1 MAQLDPISHGYLSSQ
16 QLAGGRTVSVTLN
29 NTSPGIGTVPSPV
42 VVNGGSEATVAP
54 FTPIVLGWTSLQVVT
69 PPGGYTAATNNAS
82 LTVLVN

>member
-1 MAQLDPISHGYLSSQ
+1 MAQLDPANGYLSSQ

-29 NTSPGIGTVPSPV
+29 NTNPGTGTVVLPV

-54 FTPIVLGWTSLQVVT
+54 FTPLATGTTSLQVMT
-69 PPGGYTAATNNAS
+69 PPGYTPASNNAS